1 MKVTQE
7 INLLKK
13 EIKSLKQQICKLND
27 SFEKLLKS
35 GQTKNIN
42 IQKKKAI
49 RRLSYIDWLN
59 NERKMKDLIPP

>member
-13 EIKSLKQQICKLND
+13 EIKSLKQQVRKLND

-42 IQKKKAI
+42 IQKKKAT

>member
-1 MKVTQE
+1 MKITQE

-13 EIKSLKQQICKLND
+13 EIRSLKQQISKLND
-27 SFEKLLKS
+27 SYQKLLK
-35 GQTKNIN
+35 GEKTKTLN
-42 IQKKKAI
+42 IQKKKAT

>member
-1 MKVTQE
+1 MKITQE

-13 EIKSLKQQICKLND
+13 EIRSLKQQIGKLND
-27 SFEKLLKS
+27 SYEKLLKREK
-35 GQTKNIN
+35 TKTVN
-42 IQKKKAI
+42 IQKKKAS